1 MPYSS
6 ISDLPKGTSKLPK
19 HAKEIYMA
27 AFNSAS
33 EQYDEESIAHAT
45 AWAAVKNK
53 YKKNDEGRWVAKSA
67 SQKSASAYSVVEAYL
82 KR

>member
-6 ISDLPKGTSKLPK
+6 LSDLPQGTSKLPK

-33 EQYDEESIAHAT
+33 EQYDGESIAHAT
-45 AWAAVKNK
+45 AWAAIKTK
-53 YKKNDEGRWVAKSA
+53 YKKNDEGKWVAKSA
-67 SQKSASAYSVVEAYL
+67 SGKLASIYAVVEAYL
-82 KR
+82 TK